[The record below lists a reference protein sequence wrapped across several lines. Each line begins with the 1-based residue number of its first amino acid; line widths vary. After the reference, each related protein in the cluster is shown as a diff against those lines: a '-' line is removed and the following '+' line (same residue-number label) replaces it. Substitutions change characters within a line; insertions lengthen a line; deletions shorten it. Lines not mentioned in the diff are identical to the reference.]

1 MQLTDNRRQI
11 TVGIFIF
18 LGLLIFILGV
28 FTLGG
33 QKKTFNKS
41 ISLRIVFDD
50 IQGLKQGNNVW
61 FSGVKIGTIKKIQF
75 YGTSQV
81 EVVVDI
87 DEEAHKYIHKDATA
101 SISSD
106 GLIGN
111 KIIVIT
117 GGSTK
122 LPFIEDGDELMVST
136 TLSTDEIMKTFQVNN
151 KNLVD
156 ITNDFKTLAKGLVDG
171 KGTAGALLSDQQIA
185 ENFKTI
191 VENLKNTTLAANKM
205 SLELNQFTR
214 KMNTKGGL
222 ADKLLTDTAVFAQ
235 IENSVKELQKTAKA
249 AAVMTENLNATSAKL
264 NRTDNAVGVLLN
276 DTTTAEQVRSI
287 MTNLETSSKK
297 LDEDLEALQ
306 SNFLFRGFFKRK
318 AKAEAEAAKEL
329 AEKQRAVEEGN

>member
-1 MQLTDNRRQI
+1 MQIKENRRQV

-18 LGLLIFILGV
+18 LGLAIFVLGV

-33 QKKTFNKS
+33 QKKTFTKS
-41 ISLRIVFDD
+41 ISLNMVFDD
-50 IQGLKQGNNVW
+50 IQGLKSGNNVW

-81 EVVVDI
+81 QVFINI

-111 KIIVIT
+111 KIIVLT

-122 LPFIEDGDELMVST
+122 LPFIEDGDQLTVST
-136 TLSTDEIMKTFQVNN
+136 ALSTDEIMKTFQVNN

-156 ITNDFKTLAKGLVDG
+156 ITNDFKTLSKSLVDG
-171 KGTAGALLSDQQIA
+171 KGTAGALLSDEEIA
-185 ENFKTI
+185 NNFRAI
-191 VENLKNTTLAANKM
+191 VANLKNTTVAANKM
-205 SLELNQFTR
+205 STELNQFTR
-214 KMNTKGGL
+214 KMNTEGGL
-222 ADKLLTDTAVFAQ
+222 ADKLMTDTAVFAQ
-235 IENSVKELQKTAKA
+235 LERAVDELQRTAKS
-249 AAVMTENLNATSAKL
+249 AAVMTENLNTASGKF
-264 NRTDNAVGVLLN
+264 NQKDNAVGLLLN
-276 DTTTAEQVRSI
+276 DAATANQVKSI

-306 SNFLFRGFFKRK
+306 SNFLFRGFFKKR
-318 AKAEAEAAKEL
+318 AKEEAKLKEAAAKEN
-329 AEKQRAVEEGN
+329 Q